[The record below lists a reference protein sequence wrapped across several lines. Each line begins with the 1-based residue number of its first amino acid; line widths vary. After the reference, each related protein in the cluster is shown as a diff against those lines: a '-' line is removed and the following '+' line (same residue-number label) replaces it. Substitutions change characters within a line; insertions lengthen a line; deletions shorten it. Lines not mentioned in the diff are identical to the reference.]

1 MMLLP
6 RVSVD
11 GEAADREQGEAQ
23 PDLEEAAVLADEAE
37 VAKMPVNG
45 KWELTFCVRRKACP
59 LLVTTL
65 RRIAHM
71 SEEVSATTRARLQ
84 PVGSD
89 PFAVGPL

>member
-45 KWELTFCVRRKACP
+45 KWELTFCVRRKTCP
-59 LLVTTL
+59 LLVMTL
-65 RRIAHM
+65 RRIAPHTCQRRLVRLHAP
-71 SEEVSATTRARLQ
+71 VSNL
-84 PVGSD
+84 
-89 PFAVGPL
+89 